1 MNELVRY
8 ITLNSEFIYS
18 NAYLTFSLE
27 YLLDTSN
34 FKISPPNILICI
46 PSNLLIQYFLFQELI
61 APPAATKAKNVQV
74 NSGWGMFPNFLIV
87 SSSMSCLCPKRNTYA
102 FTYLHTSYQ
111 HPGSG
116 HHHFFIW
123 SHFHSC
129 PSLFST
135 YHLSDL

>member
-1 MNELVRY
+1 MSY

-18 NAYLTFSLE
+18 NAYLPFSLE

-102 FTYLHTSYQ
+102 FYLFTYQLPS
-111 HPGSG
+111 PW
-116 HHHFFIW
+116 FRP
-123 SHFHSC
+123 
-129 PSLFST
+129 PSLF
-135 YHLSDL
+135 HLISFSLLPQPIFYISSE